1 MIHGETLRQFEAD
14 LERLRLCCLLCRV
27 ADRPFDHRGTSCGRR
42 WPWINAKK
50 KALQA
55 CKKEGKRWMEDY
67 TACFMCYLP
76 QAICRRADS
85 EAVVEDGVGESGSE
99 CRFRDMVIPLC
110 YGAFFGFASRAL
122 IKKHFSQ
129 AFRNVDDYMR
139 WLGTSATLGDTQCVQ
154 AICVAAVLL
163 TSFR

>member
-1 MIHGETLRQFEAD
+1 
-14 LERLRLCCLLCRV
+14 
-27 ADRPFDHRGTSCGRR
+27 
-42 WPWINAKK
+42 
-50 KALQA
+50 
-55 CKKEGKRWMEDY
+55 MEDY

-76 QAICRRADS
+76 QAIRRRADS
-85 EAVVEDGVGESGSE
+85 EAVVEDGVGESGPE

-139 WLGTSATLGDTQCVQ
+139 WLGTSATLGDTQCV
-154 AICVAAVLL
+154 
-163 TSFR
+163 